1 MSGQEQGG
9 LKRSITLFA
18 VIALGINGII
28 GQGIFLLPWKAAAL
42 LGPASLLSLAF
53 AGLLSFLIALCFAE
67 VASRFD
73 STGGA
78 YLYSRRAFGDFVG
91 FEVGWMTCI
100 VALVAWASL
109 ATGFTLVLGVF
120 VPEVKSGWAQ
130 KATAVGLITVLTA
143 VNLRGAKAGANLST
157 VFSIAKLVP
166 IAVFIAVGVFYVDG
180 QNFEPFAPQ
189 GWAGFADATLII
201 LYAYVGFEVLV
212 VPAGEMQNPQRNV
225 PLALILVLSFVTI
238 VYVLVLG
245 VAVGTFEGLPG
256 HDNPVAAASATFMG
270 SSGAT
275 LIGIGIVVSVFG
287 TNAGSALV
295 GPRRF
300 YALAERGDLPPF
312 LAKVNPDTGAPVAAI
327 LVTYVGAVAL
337 SLTGSFAELAA
348 LAVLA
353 RFVQYIPTCIALLV
367 FRARDGDSAGP
378 RGGFRLPLGPLFP
391 LITVGLCLLLL
402 YNSDPNKLLKGAI
415 ALGVGVPLY
424 FLSRRFNWGTRGESG
439 THVDAESG
447 PS

>member
-1 MSGQEQGG
+1 MNTPGQPG

-28 GQGIFLLPWKAAAL
+28 GQGIFLLPGKAAGL
-42 LGPASLLSLAF
+42 LGPASIFCLAF

-73 STGGA
+73 TTGGA
-78 YLYSRRAFGDFVG
+78 YLYARKAFGDFVG

-100 VALVAWASL
+100 VAFVSWASL
-109 ATGFTLVLGVF
+109 ATGFTLVLGEF
-120 VPEVKSGWAQ
+120 VPEIKSGWAQ
-130 KATAVGLITVLTA
+130 KGTAVGLITLLTA

-157 VFSIAKLVP
+157 VFSMAKLVP
-166 IAVFIAVGVFYVDG
+166 IAVFIAVGVFYIDG
-180 QNFEPFAPQ
+180 ARFEPLAPH
-189 GWAGFADATLII
+189 GWGGFADATLII

-212 VPAGEMQNPQRNV
+212 VPAGEMENPQRNV
-225 PLALILVLSFVTI
+225 PLALMVVLI
-238 VYVLVLG
+238 VVSVVYLLVLG
-245 VAVGTFEGLPG
+245 VAIGTFDGLPG

-275 LIGIGIVVSVFG
+275 LIGIGIVISVFG

-300 YALAERGDLPPF
+300 YALAERGDLPPIF
-312 LAKVNPDTGAPVAAI
+312 ARVHPETGAPVPAI
-327 LVTYVGAVAL
+327 IVTYIGAVSL
-337 SLTGSFAELAA
+337 SLTGSFTELAA

-353 RFVQYIPTCIALLV
+353 RFIQYVPTCISVMV
-367 FRARDGDSAGP
+367 FRWRDDQAAST
-378 RGGFRLPLGPLFP
+378 GFRLPFGPVLP
-391 LITVGLCLLLL
+391 LLTIGLCLYLLV
-402 YNSDPNKLLKGAI
+402 NSDPTKLIKGAI

-424 FLSRRFNWGTRGESG
+424 FISRRFAWGNRAQTEP
-439 THVDAESG
+439 DAL
-447 PS
+447 P

>member
-1 MSGQEQGG
+1 VQPVNDPQKTG

-28 GQGIFLLPWKAAAL
+28 GQGIFLLPGKAADL

-53 AGLLSFLIALCFAE
+53 AGVLSFLIALCFAE

-78 YLYSRRAFGDFVG
+78 YLYARKAFGDFVG

-100 VALVAWASL
+100 VAFVSWASL
-109 ATGFTLVLGVF
+109 ATGFTVVLGVF
-120 VPEVKSGWAQ
+120 VPELRDGWAQ
-130 KATAVGLITVLTA
+130 KATAAGLITLLTA

-157 VFSIAKLVP
+157 IFSMAKLVP
-166 IAVFIAVGVFYVDG
+166 IAVFIGVGVFYIEG

-189 GWAGFADATLII
+189 GWGGFADATLII

-225 PLALILVLSFVTI
+225 PLALILVLSFVTV
-238 VYVLVLG
+238 VYLLVLG
-245 VAVGTFEGLPG
+245 VAIGTFEGLPG
-256 HDNPVAAASATFMG
+256 HDNPVAAASALFMG
-270 SSGAT
+270 PAGAT

-312 LAKVNPDTGAPVAAI
+312 LAKVNPDTGAPVPAI
-327 LVTYVGAVAL
+327 IVNYIGAVSL

-353 RFVQYIPTCIALLV
+353 RFVQYIPTCIAVLV
-367 FRARDGDSAGP
+367 FRRREGADAGDA
-378 RGGFRLPLGPLFP
+378 GGFRLPLGPILP
-391 LITVGLCLLLL
+391 LLTVGLCLVLVS
-402 YNSDPNKLLKGAI
+402 NSDPAKLLKGAI
-415 ALGVGVPLY
+415 ALAVGVPLY
-424 FLSRRFNWGTRGESG
+424 FLSRRFKWGTRAME
-439 THVDAESG
+439 TTDTE
-447 PS
+447 P